1 MCPQLPL
8 SQPCMH
14 MISEPTKFVSGVK
27 RMVTDIK
34 NKQVNVVIAND
45 LSCFG
50 LGDIMSHT
58 ENNLI
63 VIVGRL
69 FP

>member
-1 MCPQLPL
+1 
-8 SQPCMH
+8 
-14 MISEPTKFVSGVK
+14 
-27 RMVTDIK
+27 MVTDIK

-45 LSCFG
+45 PSCFG

-63 VIVGRL
+63 VIVGRP